1 MSVKQ
6 YVTPHSFLSAHF
18 ESELLR
24 LFLGIDFLDHRAK
37 SLQLLLK
44 MLIASLDITDL
55 INGRISF
62 RCQPRNDQA
71 DDAVGPLVHRH
82 VLADLFLVFS
92 GDLLVETITYD
103 AANAEL
109 GDGEKVE
116 KLADD
121 LRCRGDLRAEVID
134 EQTPRDEAQQQKQQT
149 GPEGVGHIQ

>member
-1 MSVKQ
+1 M
-6 YVTPHSFLSAHF
+6 
-18 ESELLR
+18 
-24 LFLGIDFLDHRAK
+24 LFQEPAVDSKSCRRRA
-37 SLQLLLK
+37 
-44 MLIASLDITDL
+44 DE
-55 INGRISF
+55 R
-62 RCQPRNDQA
+62 QPRNDQA

-82 VLADLFLVFS
+82 VLADLFLIFG